1 MYKIHPSKMKNP
13 TLADANKECQEGV
26 DFAIHYITTWVPTT
40 SPLFCT
46 CNISHLKKKDQL
58 NPLSCVLGIKI
69 EQKMPDLG
77 EFG

>member
-26 DFAIHYITTWVPTT
+26 DFAIYTITT

-46 CNISHLKKKDQL
+46 CNISHLKNKDQL

-69 EQKMPDLG
+69 EQKMPDFG